1 MTQEFPS
8 RRVCGVAMVLGPLL
22 LLTGTLL
29 RSPYNFFFPDQLA
42 AAADHPVLMTAAY
55 TTFLA
60 GNVLMV
66 AAVAGLA
73 RTIGGVWGAWGGIL
87 VTVGLVERTF
97 HSGVDHAAFS
107 VLRHSGLE
115 PAKAFVANFYHDT
128 HLFTFLSFTIMFGWY
143 VLAFG
148 AYRTLGVIRAI
159 ALATMGLLP
168 LGVLK
173 GTEVVSIVGTVG
185 LCVAFVPLGVKW
197 LREAPRLSRKT
208 VLVAIPA
215 ALGVAGLAY
224 LSTLG

>member
-1 MTQEFPS
+1 MTNEFPS

-42 AAADHPVLMTAAY
+42 AAADHPVLMNAAY
-55 TTFLA
+55 TAFTA

-73 RTIGGVWGAWGGIL
+73 RAIGGVWGAWGGVL
-87 VTVGLVERTF
+87 VLVGLIERTF

-115 PAKAFVANFYHDT
+115 AANTFVANFYTDQ

-143 VLAFG
+143 VLAVG
-148 AYRTLGVIRAI
+148 AYRTLGLVRAI

-173 GTEVVSIVGTVG
+173 GTELVSIAGTVG
-185 LCVAFVPLGVKW
+185 LCVALVPLGIKW
-197 LREAPRLSRKT
+197 LREAPRLSRRT
-208 VLVAIPA
+208 VLIAIPA
-215 ALGVAGLAY
+215 TLGVAGLAF
-224 LSTLG
+224 LSTMG